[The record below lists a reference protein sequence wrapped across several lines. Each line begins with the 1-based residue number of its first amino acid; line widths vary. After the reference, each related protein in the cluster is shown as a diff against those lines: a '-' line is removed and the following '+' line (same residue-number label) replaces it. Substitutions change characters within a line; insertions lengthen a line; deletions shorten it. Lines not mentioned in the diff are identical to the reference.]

1 VAVNNTSTEQTYRKK
16 MLRSYQTYK
25 FIVEANRGTITA
37 SANAIILVVEM
48 DIPNLVTTFPAGY
61 SQRKILLS
69 EELQINLVPAEG

>member
-16 MLRSYQTYK
+16 MLRSYQTYN
-25 FIVEANRGTITA
+25 FIVEANRGTIKA

-48 DIPNLVTTFPAGY
+48 DIPSLVTTFPAGY